1 MAHKYEFRCTSH
13 VYRSIMMGGVTDSDE
28 HSHCTA
34 PYGWPRGCAR
44 LYEAPLPPSFSHSHN
59 VRYLFNSLM
68 PPVQSTTTTQPDF
81 EALLDAALSKY
92 KKRTGQDLRDH
103 PLAAI
108 IDRSQSLDAI
118 LAIFQEQSR
127 AFDEFR
133 NGDPKLIKWLTPVVN
148 GLYAIS
154 TSTVISTAASLVSA
168 YPLLRDRYSMIN
180 VL

>member
-1 MAHKYEFRCTSH
+1 MA
-13 VYRSIMMGGVTDSDE
+13 
-28 HSHCTA
+28 
-34 PYGWPRGCAR
+34 
-44 LYEAPLPPSFSHSHN
+44 
-59 VRYLFNSLM
+59 
-68 PPVQSTTTTQPDF
+68 PVQSITTTQSGF
-81 EALLDAALSKY
+81 EALLDAAVSKY

-108 IDRSQSLDAI
+108 IDRCQSLDAI

-168 YPLLRDRYSMIN
+168 YPLLRDRYSMVNSN
-180 VL
+180 VYLRHSLHSLSSLELASCFLCVSLSSQPL